1 MFKNILLCTH
11 GSKGAQLAERYV
23 FETLLPQA
31 PDITIT
37 VLTIIDKDW
46 TVMTGDDWLNTSG
59 TRNRF
64 MDYVD
69 EQLGREI
76 AEDWD
81 RIRSTFSVPDDVK
94 FMKVAG
100 DIEET
105 IAQVAEK
112 LHNDIIVIGGFQKKP
127 FRLTSVKMSPGLAAR
142 ITNEKLHPLL
152 PCPLLT
158 VT

>member
-11 GSKGAQLAERYV
+11 GSEGAQQAEKYL
-23 FETLLPQA
+23 FESLLPQT
-31 PDITIT
+31 PEST
-37 VLTIIDKDW
+37 VAILTIIDKDW

-76 AEDWD
+76 NEDWD
-81 RIRSTFSVPDDVK
+81 RIRSTFSVSDAVQ
-94 FMKVAG
+94 FIKVAG

-105 IAQVAEK
+105 IAEVAEK
-112 LHNDIIVIGGFQKKP
+112 LQIDIIIIGGYQKKP

-142 ITNEKLHPLL
+142 ISNEKLHPLL

>member
-11 GSKGAQLAERYV
+11 GSEGAQLAERYV
-23 FETLLPQA
+23 FETMLDQVS
-31 PDITIT
+31 DIQ
-37 VLTIIDKDW
+37 LTILTIVDKDW
-46 TVMTGDDWLNTSG
+46 SVMTGDDWLNTSG

-76 AEDWD
+76 GVDWD
-81 RIRSTFSVPDDVK
+81 RIRAAYPVPDKVR

-105 IAQVAEK
+105 IAEVAEE
-112 LHNDIIVIGGFQKKP
+112 LHSDLVVIGGFMKKP
-127 FRLTSVKMSPGLAAR
+127 FRLTSVKMTPGLAAR
-142 ITNEKLHPLL
+142 ISNEKLHPLL

>member
-11 GSKGAQLAERYV
+11 GSEGAQKAEKYV
-23 FETLLPQA
+23 FIKLMQEN
-31 PDITIT
+31 PDINLT

-46 TVMTGDDWLNTSG
+46 CVMTGDDWLNSSG

-64 MDYVD
+64 IDYVD

-76 AEDWD
+76 SADWD
-81 RIRSTFSVPDDVK
+81 RLRSTYPVPEHVR
-94 FMKVAG
+94 FMKVVG
-100 DIEET
+100 EIELT
-105 IAQVAEK
+105 IAEVAEK
-112 LHNDIIVIGGFQKKP
+112 ISSDLIIVGAFHKKP

-142 ITNEKLHPLL
+142 IKNEKLHPIL

-158 VT
+158 VS

>member
-11 GSKGAQLAERYV
+11 GSDGAKQAENYL
-23 FETLLPQA
+23 FETLLPKS
-31 PDITIT
+31 PDSSVT

-64 MDYVD
+64 MNYVD

-76 AEDWD
+76 SEDWG
-81 RIRSTFSVPDDVK
+81 RIGSTHTVPDTVQ

-100 DIEET
+100 NIEET
-105 IAQVAEK
+105 ISEVAEK
-112 LHNDIIVIGGFQKKP
+112 LGSDVIIIGGYQKKP

-142 ITNEKLHPLL
+142 ISNDKLHPLL

-158 VT
+158 IT

>member
-11 GSKGAQLAERYV
+11 GSAGAKAAEKYV
-23 FETLLPQA
+23 FQKLLSKSPEA
-31 PDITIT
+31 TVV

-46 TVMTGDDWLNTSG
+46 SVMTGDDWLNTSQ

-76 AEDWD
+76 EEDWD
-81 RIRSTFSVPDDVK
+81 RIRATYTVPDTIR
-94 FMKVAG
+94 FMKIAG

-105 IAQVAEK
+105 MAQAAEK
-112 LHNDIIVIGGFQKKP
+112 LQSDVIIIGGYQKKP

-142 ITNEKLHPLL
+142 ISNEKLHPLL

-158 VT
+158 VN